1 MKVEKI
7 LEHTDK
13 LYEHLMEA
21 YEIAG
26 DLRDTFSGVET
37 NEGKLKEY
45 CNTIRGKIYELRE
58 LRGQFK
64 TTIKTLEQ

>member
-1 MKVEKI
+1 MNVDKI
-7 LEHTDK
+7 IESTDEM
-13 LYEHLMEA
+13 YEHLIKA

-26 DLRDTFSGVET
+26 GLRDTFTGVAT
-37 NEGKLKEY
+37 NEGELKEY

-64 TTIKTLEQ
+64 TTIKTLE

>member
-7 LEHTDK
+7 LGHTDAM
-13 LYEHLMEA
+13 YEHLMKA

-26 DLRDTFSGVET
+26 GLRDTFSGVET

-45 CNTIRGKIYELRE
+45 CNKIRGAIYELRE
-58 LRGQFK
+58 FRGEFHQ
-64 TTIKTLEQ
+64 TIKSLEK

>member
-1 MKVEKI
+1 MKSEIALKRI
-7 LEHTDK
+7 DK
-13 LYEHLMEA
+13 MYKHLLEA

-26 DLRDTFSGVET
+26 GLRDTFTGVET

-58 LRGQFK
+58 FK
-64 TTIKTLEQ
+64 DEFKGTIRTHKN